1 MRFTI
6 TITLLLTSL
15 VLHAQTIKGKWTG
28 RIESSLRLNVTI
40 DSSLKV
46 VVPSANNLP
55 ATIKEYN
62 LEANA
67 ISARL
72 SLDGTTTADLE
83 LVYDASNHT
92 LTGIWT
98 QARIERAITLT
109 KVDSFA
115 APKRIQTPTTP
126 YPYTVSSLSVY
137 QSLEDFWLS
146 GTLTTPFA
154 DPDSLVVILISGSGM
169 QNRNS
174 ELLGHKP
181 FLVLSD
187 YLTRQGISV
196 FRYDERGVGESSGA
210 FFNAT
215 SEDFLNDVLACVD
228 KLDSLG
234 YRKIGL
240 IGHSE
245 GGLIANMA
253 CAQDDRLVAMVSLAG
268 VGLPA
273 DQLLSI
279 QNRNILLEQG
289 VAEPEVAEYV
299 AFIEKA
305 YDLIDIES
313 PKDSLYDPLKE
324 LCFDFYESRDST
336 YQQMYGPSSLGFYMG
351 IAGGYL
357 TPWLRYF
364 INHDPGEYIPQIS
377 CPVLVLN
384 GTMDIQ
390 VSAVENLT
398 SYEKHLLASQAP
410 FYDVI
415 QLDSINHLFQKV
427 DSWNTNEYYESTETF
442 NEEVMQLISEW
453 LITSMF

>member
-1 MRFTI
+1 MRLVI
-6 TITLLLTSL
+6 TFCMLLASQ
-15 VLHAQTIKGKWTG
+15 LHSQTIMGKWTG
-28 RIESSLRLNVTI
+28 RIESSVRLNVTI
-40 DSSLKV
+40 DSNLRV
-46 VVPSANNLP
+46 EVPSANNLE
-55 ATIKEYN
+55 ARIREYN
-62 LEANA
+62 LESSML
-67 ISARL
+67 SASL
-72 SLDGTTTADLE
+72 SLDGRTDADLK
-83 LVYDASNHT
+83 VDYNGSTGT
-92 LTGIWT
+92 LDGIWT
-98 QARIERAITLT
+98 QERIERTITLT
-109 KVDSFA
+109 KVDSFV
-115 APKRIQTPTTP
+115 APKRVQTPEPP
-126 YPYTVSSLSVY
+126 YPYEVSNLSVY
-137 QSLEDFWLS
+137 QGLEDFWLS
-146 GTLTTPFA
+146 GTLTAPYN
-154 DPDSLVVILISGSGM
+154 DLDSMVVILISGSGM

-174 ELLGHKP
+174 ELLGHQP

-187 YLTRQGISV
+187 FLTRQGISV

-234 YRKIGL
+234 YKKIGL

-253 CAQDDRLVAMVSLAG
+253 CALDDRLVVMVSLAG

-279 QNRNILLEQG
+279 QNRNILIEQG
-289 VAEPEVAEYV
+289 VAEQEVAEYV
-299 AFIEKA
+299 IFIEEA

-336 YQQMYGPSSLGFYMG
+336 YQKMYGPSSMGFYMG

-364 INHDPGEYIPQIS
+364 INHDPGDYITQIS

-390 VSAVENLT
+390 VSAKENLA

-410 FYDVI
+410 FFDVI

-427 DSWNTNEYYESTETF
+427 ENWDTNEYYESTETF
-442 NEEVMQLISEW
+442 NESVMELISDW
-453 LITSMF
+453 LKTSMF